1 MHFKYKG
8 LRRRLELTEYAHW
21 QWQTDLC
28 LIRASCLA
36 DKTVE
41 PQASG
46 RLVRNLTFY
55 TTPGCHLCE
64 IAAQLIVQLRSVRE
78 ISLVEI
84 DIATDERLVARYGTR
99 IPVVSRD
106 DTLQELGWP
115 FTLDEL
121 ERFAAR

>member
-1 MHFKYKG
+1 M
-8 LRRRLELTEYAHW
+8 
-21 QWQTDLC
+21 
-28 LIRASCLA
+28 
-36 DKTVE
+36 
-41 PQASG
+41 
-46 RLVRNLTFY
+46 RNLTFY
-55 TTPGCHLCE
+55 TTSGCHLCE

>member
-1 MHFKYKG
+1 M
-8 LRRRLELTEYAHW
+8 
-21 QWQTDLC
+21 
-28 LIRASCLA
+28 
-36 DKTVE
+36 
-41 PQASG
+41 
-46 RLVRNLTFY
+46 RNLTFY

-84 DIATDERLVARYGTR
+84 DIATDERLVARYGMR

>member
-1 MHFKYKG
+1 MK
-8 LRRRLELTEYAHW
+8 
-21 QWQTDLC
+21 
-28 LIRASCLA
+28 
-36 DKTVE
+36 
-41 PQASG
+41 
-46 RLVRNLTFY
+46 NLTFY

-64 IAAQLIVQLRSVRE
+64 IAAYLIVQLRSVSK

-84 DIATDERLVARYGTR
+84 DIATDERLVARYGTL
-99 IPVVSRD
+99 IPVVRRD